1 MKVGVISESP
11 LLTTGYGVPTRH
23 LCQRFHQSG
32 MDVACLGIH
41 QVAFGY
47 HEHTLPYRVWPTCP
61 HDENGLE
68 LMEYFL
74 RGEQPDVLL
83 LLNTLPVCNEWAALL
98 RRKFKVMIP
107 ALAYFSAEGA
117 PLSPDWFNTFRFVQ
131 KSVAWTE
138 FTRQSAMDA
147 YNVNTESVYMGVD
160 HEAFQPYDDERRKTL
175 RQAVG
180 WDDRFV
186 VLFVGRNMFAKQQ
199 DKMVEAASILRQ
211 EGHEDVLIHLQCKPF
226 ESYSNGGWDLPSLC
240 RQWDVREMISF
251 PPDMRNQAYATPH
264 SRDPKSVNLSGDVL
278 ANLASLSLADRYN
291 CADLYIHPSMVEG
304 FSFPCAEAMA
314 CGVPI
319 AHTDD
324 NGVMNEVCGEAGY
337 RIPRV
342 AEMTVSWGS
351 RYSVLSARDIADT
364 IIRFRDKLRDNPEER
379 KRLGGL
385 GVKQSMRYNWDKTAS
400 SIMKMLEQTAAIR
413 L

>member
-11 LLTTGYGVPTRH
+11 QLTTGYGVPTRH
-23 LCQRFHQSG
+23 LCQRFHDAG
-32 MDVACLGIH
+32 FDVTCLGIH
-41 QVAFGY
+41 EVAFGY
-47 HEHTLPYRVWPTCP
+47 HENTQPYRVWPTCP

-68 LMEYFL
+68 LMPYWL
-74 RGEQPDVLL
+74 RAEQPDVLL

-98 RRKFKVMIP
+98 RRKWKMMTP
-107 ALAYFSAEGA
+107 ALAYYSAEGA
-117 PLSPDWFNTFRFVQ
+117 PLSPEWFTTFRFTQ
-131 KSVAWTE
+131 MTVAWTE
-138 FTRQSAMDA
+138 FTRQSAHDA
-147 YNVNTESVYMGVD
+147 YNVNSEFVYMGVD
-160 HEAFQPYDDERRKTL
+160 HDAFFPYDEDRRRTL

-199 DKMVEAASILRQ
+199 DKVVEAASLLRQ
-211 EGHEDVLIHLQCKPF
+211 EGHDDILIHLQCKPF
-226 ESYSNGGWDLPSLC
+226 ESYANGGWDLPSLC
-240 RQWDVREMISF
+240 RHWDVREMISF
-251 PPDMRNQAYATPH
+251 PPDLRNQAYATPH
-264 SRDPKSVNLSGDVL
+264 SRDPESINLSGDVL
-278 ANLASLSLADRYN
+278 ANLAALSLADRYN

-324 NGVMNEVCGEAGY
+324 GGVMNEVCGEAGR

-342 AEMTVSWGS
+342 AELTVSWGS

-364 IIRFRDKLRDNPEER
+364 ILEMRDRLKGNPDER
-379 KRLGGL
+379 RRLGRQ
-385 GVKQSMRYNWDKTAS
+385 GVEQSMRYDWDKTAGT
-400 SIMKMLEQTAAIR
+400 MMAYLEQTAAMKV
-413 L
+413 